1 MGRWQLVSPQLT
13 VPRAP
18 GKSSYGSHVS
28 ELPGKVQ
35 SVVVG
40 LSPATHPKSILVR
53 DRGGQLR
60 LRSCLDIDLVEVVG
74 SIVRSFQHDRDRS
87 KVGLPPEIGLV
98 SIASIGIVIDIVR

>member
-18 GKSSYGSHVS
+18 GKSSCGSHAS
-28 ELPGKVQ
+28 ELLGTG
-35 SVVVG
+35 SVAYRRPI
-40 LSPATHPKSILVR
+40 PATHPKSILVR